1 MTLGTKGG
9 ILLSCAAL
17 ALSTSAGFASGVASD
32 DGQVASMAA
41 ARTDPVLR

>member
-17 ALSTSAGFASGVASD
+17 ALPTTVGFAWGSASELLKNKK
-32 DGQVASMAA
+32 G
-41 ARTDPVLR
+41 P